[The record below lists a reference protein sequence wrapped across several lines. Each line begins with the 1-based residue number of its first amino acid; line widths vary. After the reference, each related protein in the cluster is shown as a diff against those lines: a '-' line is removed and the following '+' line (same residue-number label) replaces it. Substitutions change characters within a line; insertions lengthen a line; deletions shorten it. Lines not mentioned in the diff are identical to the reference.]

1 MSKRPRRNHA
11 PAFKAKVALEALK
24 GDQTLVELSQRYQV
38 HPNQITEWKKQLLAH
53 AADVFTKGKKAE
65 VGPSVN
71 DLHAKIGQLSMEN
84 GFFIRR
90 ARSHRRCER
99 QTMIDRR
106 DKLPVT
112 RQCALLDL
120 SRSGI
125 YYKPIPPSEKEMELM
140 RKIDEIHLMYPFY
153 GSRNIRNEL
162 WARGYNVGRDRVRR
176 LMRRMGIETLYVK
189 PRLSLAHHEHVKYP
203 YLLRNLKITRANHVW
218 ATDITYIPMARGFCY
233 LVAIM
238 DWASRMV
245 LSWRLSNTLDSSF
258 CVDALEEAIAQYGC
272 PEIFNTDQ
280 GSQFTAEV
288 FTDAL
293 RTRDIS
299 ISMDGKGRWT
309 DNVFIER
316 LWKSVKYEDI
326 YLKAY
331 GSMAE
336 VKKGL
341 AAYFMFY
348 NERRW
353 HQTFDRKTP
362 AMVYSD
368 SLPQKQAA
376 A

>member
-1 MSKRPRRNHA
+1 MIN
-11 PAFKAKVALEALK
+11 K
-24 GDQTLVELSQRYQV
+24 G
-38 HPNQITEWKKQLLAH
+38 
-53 AADVFTKGKKAE
+53 
-65 VGPSVN
+65 
-71 DLHAKIGQLSMEN
+71 
-84 GFFIRR
+84 
-90 ARSHRRCER
+90 
-99 QTMIDRR
+99 

-120 SRSGI
+120 GRSGV
-125 YYKPIPPSEKEMELM
+125 YYTPAPLRAKDMALM
-140 RKIDEIHLMYPFY
+140 RQIDEIHLAYPFY
-153 GSRNIRNEL
+153 GSRKIRNEL
-162 WARGYNVGRDRVRR
+162 WAKGYDVGRDRVRR
-176 LMRRMGIETLYVK
+176 LMRRMGIEALYVK
-189 PRLSLAHHEHVKYP
+189 PRLSLAHSEHVKYP
-203 YLLRNLKITRANHVW
+203 YLLRGLEITRANHVW
-218 ATDITYIPMARGFCY
+218 STDITYIPMAKGFCY

-245 LSWRLSNTLDSSF
+245 LAWRLSNTLDSSF
-258 CVDALEEAIAQYGC
+258 CVDALEEAIAKYGC

-293 RTRDIS
+293 RSRDIS
-299 ISMDGKGRWT
+299 ISMDGKGRWR

-331 GSMAE
+331 GSMAA

-341 AAYFMFY
+341 AAYFLFY

-353 HQTFDRKTP
+353 HQNFDRKTP
-362 AMVYSD
+362 AMVYFNTQ
-368 SLPQKQAA
+368 PQRQAA